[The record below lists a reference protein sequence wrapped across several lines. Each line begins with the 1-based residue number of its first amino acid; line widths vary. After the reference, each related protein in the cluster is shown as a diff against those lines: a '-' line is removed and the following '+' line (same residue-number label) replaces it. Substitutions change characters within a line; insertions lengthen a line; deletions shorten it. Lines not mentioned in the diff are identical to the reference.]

1 MRNGAQD
8 WGSGEAIQEL
18 PFREGRG
25 TPLVRSIST
34 ASLLVGILAIAT
46 LLRVALLGDKSFNLD
61 EIDSISFARL
71 DWGSFFK
78 LIAPREVNMTFYYVL
93 LRVWR
98 LAGENEVVIR
108 SLSVAAGVATIP
120 VLYLLGRRLFGPR
133 VGLVAA
139 FLISINTYHIQFS
152 QYARSY
158 SLLVFL
164 VTLSSLLFVNC
175 VERPR
180 WRNWLGYL
188 VVSILGVYSHL
199 FAAFVL
205 LAQWVSLAFLR
216 PRDVPWRG
224 WLISALC
231 MVLLLLPLG
240 VIAMLRTPTWATW
253 VPTPKLRDIVDV
265 YYVLT
270 GGLVG
275 PTGIYAPAGEWGG
288 RTGIF
293 LMLFYCLACVIALLD
308 ARRVRAFSGTLR
320 PLWRYGFLLTWLFLP
335 VLAAFAVSQVK
346 SIFLTHYMI
355 ICLPP
360 LVLLAAVGLDAM
372 PKRALIG
379 GLFIVTVLS
388 SHQIYKYH
396 ADVNG
401 REDFR
406 GATRYILSHV
416 RAEDAVLIFAPY
428 IQKSF
433 DFYRG
438 QFEGASKLPPY
449 TILSMDTRVVQHWQ
463 QLRDTARDEPGSHL
477 LPSWTELPTHYH
489 RVWLMLSH
497 DWDTKPDSYAVSRSI
512 QSSMARKYC
521 SVAEERFT
529 DVRVLL
535 YDTPRSGGCR

>member
-1 MRNGAQD
+1 M
-8 WGSGEAIQEL
+8 
-18 PFREGRG
+18 
-25 TPLVRSIST
+25 VRSIST
-34 ASLLVGILAIAT
+34 ASFLVGILAIAT
-46 LLRVALLGDKSFNLD
+46 LLRVALLGDKSLSLE
-61 EIDSISFARL
+61 EISSIFSTRL

-78 LIAPREVNMTFYYVL
+78 VFAPREVNMTFYYVL

-139 FLISINTYHIQFS
+139 FLISINSYHIEFS

-158 SLLVFL
+158 SLLAFL
-164 VTLSSLLFVNC
+164 ATLSSLLFVNC
-175 VERPR
+175 LERPC
-180 WRNWLGYL
+180 WGNWLGYL
-188 VVSILGVYSHL
+188 VVGVLGVYSHL

-205 LAQWVSLAFLR
+205 LAQWVSLVFLR
-216 PRDVPWRG
+216 LRDVPWRG

-240 VIAMLRTPTWATW
+240 IIAMPRTPTWGTW
-253 VPTPKLRDIVDV
+253 VPVPKFRDIPYV
-265 YYVLT
+265 YFVLT
-270 GGLVG
+270 G
-275 PTGIYAPAGEWGG
+275 ERGG
-288 RTGIF
+288 RTGI
-293 LMLFYCLACVIALLD
+293 LLVLFYCIACVIALLG
-308 ARRVRAFSGTLR
+308 ARRARAFSGTLR

-346 SIFLTHYMI
+346 SIFFAHYMI

-360 LVLLAAVGLDAM
+360 LMLLAAVGLDAM

-379 GLFIVTVLS
+379 GLVIVTLLS
-388 SHQIYKYH
+388 SHQIYKYYV
-396 ADVNG
+396 DYNG
-401 REDFR
+401 HEDFR

-416 RAEDAVLIFAPY
+416 RAEDAVVIFAPY

-433 DFYRG
+433 EYYRER
-438 QFEGASKLPPY
+438 FEGASKLPPF
-449 TILSMDTRVVQHWQ
+449 TILSMDTRVLQLWQ
-463 QLRDTARDEPGSHL
+463 RLRDAARDEPADP
-477 LPSWTELPTHYH
+477 LPSGTEPPSHYH

-497 DWDTKPDSYAVSRSI
+497 DWDREPGVLTVSRSI
-512 QSSMARKYC
+512 QASWARKYC